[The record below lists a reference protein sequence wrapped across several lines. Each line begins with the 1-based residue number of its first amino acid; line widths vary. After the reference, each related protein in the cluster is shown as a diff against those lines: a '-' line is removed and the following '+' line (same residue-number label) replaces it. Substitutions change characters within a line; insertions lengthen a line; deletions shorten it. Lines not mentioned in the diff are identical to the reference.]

1 MIISDVL
8 LMAGIMHVCLA
19 SATILHYSMLHSR
32 QMNGRQLLRALMAQ
46 AGENPNS
53 LADALQNRSLQSQI
67 QRFVD
72 GKTRN
77 PRWSTLDPVAKHY
90 GLRVEAFLDD
100 EAAEEVA
107 IARGLLSASD
117 GNTNENRASSAP
129 TPIRSAARPLSIHE
143 LVLQLGKALAPYDA
157 PARKAVASLLADM
170 VNDPDDA
177 ARAAE
182 RIDRLLGEP
191 GNGQPA
197 KSSSFSGG

>member
-1 MIISDVL
+1 
-8 LMAGIMHVCLA
+8 
-19 SATILHYSMLHSR
+19 MLHSLL
-32 QMNGRQLLRALMAQ
+32 MDGRQLLKALMAQ

-53 LADALQNRSLQSQI
+53 LADALKSRSLQSQI

-90 GLRVEAFLDD
+90 GLKVEAFLDD

-107 IARGLLSASD
+107 VARGLLAPEDASH
-117 GNTNENRASSAP
+117 GGKHPTNAP
-129 TPIRSAARPLSIHE
+129 TPIRNAPRPLSIHE
-143 LVLQLGKALAPYDA
+143 LVLQLGKALIPYDA

-170 VNDPDDA
+170 ANDPEEA
-177 ARAAE
+177 ARAAD
-182 RIDRLLGEP
+182 RIERLLGEP

-197 KSSSFSGG
+197 RSSSSSAG